1 MMSNGLGECRGDIA
15 DAEWQFWCRL
25 CSKDDVRNINILPEG
40 SRTPA
45 TNPSS
50 SLSDFIAEFFKIQI
64 EEDAELPHWLCGQC
78 FSLIT
83 ALSKYTIQVKKVQNM
98 YSEIQESTDRKSLNL
113 RAFREKYNL
122 LDEDL
127 FIFSL
132 LDVKSSIE
140 NIFVPDVAEMTDKT
154 LETMIKNE
162 ILTDEVQSG
171 IFFESLEFKREFQDP
186 IGDMEEN
193 QCSEVDSINSG
204 NVDKNLETKSEECV
218 KTNSDIKED
227 RYFCKDC
234 SMYFPQ
240 SVDYH
245 QHMEQKHSL
254 FTCPQCSKK
263 FKTTTHLNLHLR
275 SHAAKYQKN
284 KSLNK
289 TEQATKES
297 KYSCSDCSMD
307 FQRRGN
313 YYLHMKKTHGVV
325 KNDEPHL
332 SCPQCGRTFKTNFK
346 LNRHIKTHRPMAE
359 KRIFPCP
366 QCERKFQTKDYVA
379 RHIKFVHENIRSFIC
394 EECGEGVRTE
404 ATLRE
409 HMLTHTNNTP
419 FICEV
424 CEKGFKNQSRL
435 KNHMEIH
442 SSNKHICSECGLQ
455 LNSRVT
461 LNRHMLVHS
470 DVMSHKCDYCGREFK
485 RAKTLKAHLIL
496 HSGLKPYSCDFCDRT
511 FANGSNCRTH
521 KKKSHPEELAAQ
533 EASGGKQF
541 TKNIPKLAVLKTVT
555 RSAENLLPV
564 VSKQSGNFTF
574 GKKSKPRPPAEPQP
588 QMELQHPLQHQL
600 ELQP

>member
-1 MMSNGLGECRGDIA
+1 MSSSIMECKGDIA

-25 CSKDDVRNINILPEG
+25 CSKDDVRNINILPEVNQ
-40 SRTPA
+40 TTA
-45 TNPSS
+45 TNSPN
-50 SLSDFIAEFFKIQI
+50 SLMDFITEFFKIQI
-64 EEDAELPHWLCGQC
+64 EQDAELPHWLCPQC
-78 FSLIT
+78 FSLLT

-98 YSEIQESTDRKSLNL
+98 YNEIQESTDRKSLNL

-127 FIFSL
+127 FSFSL
-132 LDVKSSIE
+132 LDVKYSIE
-140 NIFVPDVAEMTDKT
+140 NIFVPDVVETTDKT
-154 LETMIKNE
+154 LATPIKNE
-162 ILTDEVQSG
+162 ILTEEVQNG

-186 IGDMEEN
+186 IGDIDEN
-193 QCSEVDSINSG
+193 QCSEDDSINSG
-204 NVDKNLETKSEECV
+204 NIDKNLDTKSEEY
-218 KTNSDIKED
+218 KKANGDIRED
-227 RYFCKDC
+227 KYFCKDC
-234 SMYFPQ
+234 SIYF
-240 SVDYH
+240 SHSLNYH
-245 QHMEQKHSL
+245 RHMKQKHGKGL
-254 FTCPQCSKK
+254 FTCPRCSKT
-263 FKTTTHLNLHLR
+263 FKYACYLNRHMR
-275 SHAAKYQKN
+275 SHRPPNAAQKN
-284 KSLNK
+284 KTSSS
-289 TEQATKES
+289 TEEATKES
-297 KYSCSDCSMD
+297 NYTCSDCSMH
-307 FQRRGN
+307 FQRSSN
-313 YYLHMKKTHGVV
+313 YHVHMKKTHGVV
-325 KNDEPHL
+325 KTEPHL
-332 SCPQCGRTFKTNFK
+332 TCPQCGRTFKTTFK
-346 LNRHIKTHRPMAE
+346 LNSHMRTHRPMAE

-470 DVMSHKCDYCGREFK
+470 DVLRHKCEYCGRAFK

-521 KKKSHPEELAAQ
+521 KRKSHPEELAAQ
-533 EASGGKQF
+533 EAFGGKQF
-541 TKNIPKLAVLKTVT
+541 TKNIPKLVVLKTVT
-555 RSAENLLPV
+555 SSAENLLPV
-564 VSKQSGNFTF
+564 VCNQSGNFSF
-574 GKKSKPRPPAEPQP
+574 GEKPKSHPQEESQPHPQAEQ
-588 QMELQHPLQHQL
+588 QQNSNFH
-600 ELQP
+600 